1 MPVVDLGK
9 LRRFLEKA
17 VGKKAMD
24 KLLIH
29 REEAAAGGKL
39 YREAALRLWEI
50 ADALP
55 PPRDLGP
62 VTESTH
68 SSPVYAR
75 FWLKPEVATAKRNA
89 P

>member
-17 VGKKAMD
+17 AGKEAMD
-24 KLLIH
+24 KLLLH

-39 YREAALRLWEI
+39 YQAAALRLWEI
-50 ADALP
+50 ATALP

-62 VTESTH
+62 ATESTH

-75 FWLKPEVATAKRNA
+75 LWLKPERATAT
-89 P
+89 